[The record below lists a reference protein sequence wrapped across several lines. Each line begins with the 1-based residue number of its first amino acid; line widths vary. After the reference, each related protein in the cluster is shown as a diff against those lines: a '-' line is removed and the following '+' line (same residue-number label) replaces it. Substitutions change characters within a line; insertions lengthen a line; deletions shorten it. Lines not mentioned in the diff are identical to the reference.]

1 MTHCVTIREGLS
13 PAQVVKTMAHELGH
27 ILLNHDG
34 GACARSLA
42 ELEAESTA
50 FVVCDAL
57 DIDASDYSFA
67 YCPSWQ
73 GGGGEA
79 IAAIK
84 ASASRMGDAARSI
97 LESARTRIGD
107 STSPP
112 SLLARR

>member
-27 ILLNHDG
+27 ILLAHDG

-67 YCPSWQ
+67 YCSSWQ
-73 GGGGEA
+73 GGGDEA

-84 ASASRMGDAARSI
+84 TSASRIGEAARSI
-97 LESARTRIGD
+97 LDQLTSD
-107 STSPP
+107 SGTP
-112 SLLARR
+112 